1 LYYLTKYGDGLE
13 LHGEVGKYNN
23 NTIDNSFKRSQ
34 SSIHSNISSNLDNL
48 LHSPNSLTT
57 KSRSSTTIEN
67 YSVTI
72 KNDDIKE
79 LHLTMLKAIV
89 TSGIHFS
96 ILDNDYFKE
105 YQMKIFR
112 FLRINNY
119 PLPNYYNLVEKLLPE
134 LYAALIVQESNILS
148 KCSGVTLTIDG
159 VTDKSGKN
167 LYGMMIMKIGQQ
179 PILVDFLNFDSDSNS
194 IIKKKRMTGETLH
207 QATVDLIK
215 ARGIKPSQIAACV
228 TDNPSVMIKYRR
240 LMSFSYKH
248 MIPIYCSLHVFNK
261 LIEWFLSHPQYR
273 VHIKNILALV
283 NAFRAPVFLK
293 KLLIHGE

>member
-1 LYYLTKYGDGLE
+1 
-13 LHGEVGKYNN
+13 
-23 NTIDNSFKRSQ
+23 
-34 SSIHSNISSNLDNL
+34 
-48 LHSPNSLTT
+48 
-57 KSRSSTTIEN
+57 
-67 YSVTI
+67 
-72 KNDDIKE
+72 
-79 LHLTMLKAIV
+79 M
-89 TSGIHFS
+89 
-96 ILDNDYFKE
+96 
-105 YQMKIFR
+105 FR
-112 FLRINNY
+112 L
-119 PLPNYYNLVEKLLPE
+119 
-134 LYAALIVQESNILS
+134 
-148 KCSGVTLTIDG
+148 TLTIDG

-240 LMSFSYKH
+240 LMSLSYKH

-273 VHIKNILALV
+273 LHIKNILALV
-283 NAFRAPVFLK
+283 NAFRAPGFFKETIDSWRIDQNHNNGQHIYALVSFCQTR
-293 KLLIHGE
+293 